1 MLELGDVSS
10 VADATRWGRLSTY
23 RALKGTAKLIAPL
36 TRRKTSRQAGCRE
49 NMNRTHVPT
58 FRKRVT
64 LERFSLYSHAMSH
77 RAPQDSIEDPAG
89 EFVTALTAALREYG
103 IDELSDPQ
111 QAQLARHYALLRVWN
126 RRINLTRIIAPEEAA
141 RLHYADSLAGGRFLG
156 AAQTVLDIGSGA
168 GFPAIPLAVLRPDVQ
183 VTALEANQKK
193 SLFLAEAG
201 DALRLAN
208 FKVATARLETFD
220 LSAFDLLTSRAL
232 DRAEAVLPA
241 VIARMTERQRF
252 MLYGATEL
260 LGKLT
265 ARLAADF
272 AIQTHAIPQS
282 AARLVATFSRR

>member
-1 MLELGDVSS
+1 
-10 VADATRWGRLSTY
+10 
-23 RALKGTAKLIAPL
+23 
-36 TRRKTSRQAGCRE
+36 
-49 NMNRTHVPT
+49 
-58 FRKRVT
+58 
-64 LERFSLYSHAMSH
+64 MSH
-77 RAPQDSIEDPAG
+77 HAPPDSVEDPAS
-89 EFVTALTAALREYG
+89 EFVAALTSALREYG
-103 IDELSDPQ
+103 IDELSDAQ
-111 QAQLARHYALLRVWN
+111 RAQLARHYAMMRVWN
-126 RRINLTRIIAPEEAA
+126 RRINLTRIIAHEEAA
-141 RLHYADSLAGGRFLG
+141 RLQYADSLAGGRFVG

-201 DALRLAN
+201 DALTLAN
-208 FKVATARLETFD
+208 FKVAAARVETFD

-265 ARLAADF
+265 ARLAEDF
-272 AIQTHAIPQS
+272 TVQTHALPQS
-282 AARLVATFSRR
+282 AARLVAIFSRRR